1 MGLFNWLFYILCGL
15 FLFVF
20 LLLFR
25 RKFRISN
32 FQSIVFSILFMLII
46 SGFCSKY
53 GFNRLN
59 INIFLVF
66 VFEMIF
72 RLVYYSYILEKD
84 FFDKSEN
91 NLMYYVILIILGY
104 LLNMNFINKVSYVF
118 LSSEDLRI
126 ITWFVMFIFI
136 YQFLKDNEM
145 FKKVE
150 VKDERRPLSD
160 QGIFVSYARLK
171 SKYNKDINYEN
182 KDICNIMYAIM
193 IYENYKRPK
202 FYRNIDNFRFRFD
215 GGAKKLGIMQVET
228 KRFISDDESIELV
241 YKKISKL
248 CDKYTVKK
256 KIDVNKVITS
266 YDKEDADKIIN
277 IYEKISEF

>member
-1 MGLFNWLFYILCGL
+1 
-15 FLFVF
+15 
-20 LLLFR
+20 
-25 RKFRISN
+25 
-32 FQSIVFSILFMLII
+32 
-46 SGFCSKY
+46 
-53 GFNRLN
+53 
-59 INIFLVF
+59 
-66 VFEMIF
+66 
-72 RLVYYSYILEKD
+72 
-84 FFDKSEN
+84 
-91 NLMYYVILIILGY
+91 
-104 LLNMNFINKVSYVF
+104 MNFINKVSYVF

-150 VKDERRPLSD
+150 VKDERKPLSD

>member
-1 MGLFNWLFYILCGL
+1 M
-15 FLFVF
+15 
-20 LLLFR
+20 
-25 RKFRISN
+25 
-32 FQSIVFSILFMLII
+32 Q
-46 SGFCSKY
+46 CSKY

>member
-72 RLVYYSYILEKD
+72 RLVYYSFLLEKY
-84 FFDKSEN
+84 FFDKSLYN
-91 NLMYYVILIILGY
+91 VMYYFIL
-104 LLNMNFINKVSYVF
+104 
-118 LSSEDLRI
+118 
-126 ITWFVMFIFI
+126 
-136 YQFLKDNEM
+136 
-145 FKKVE
+145 
-150 VKDERRPLSD
+150 
-160 QGIFVSYARLK
+160 
-171 SKYNKDINYEN
+171 
-182 KDICNIMYAIM
+182 
-193 IYENYKRPK
+193 
-202 FYRNIDNFRFRFD
+202 
-215 GGAKKLGIMQVET
+215 
-228 KRFISDDESIELV
+228 LV
-241 YKKISKL
+241 
-248 CDKYTVKK
+248 
-256 KIDVNKVITS
+256 
-266 YDKEDADKIIN
+266 
-277 IYEKISEF
+277 